1 MTQRKNA
8 MQYIVI
14 SIAVLTVIVLLIP
27 NVYVQLS
34 CFIILYIV
42 CLSSIDFDISHPFV
56 WFIPLFTLYTI
67 GYPLM
72 YEQGYYATLPNC
84 GDIEMNSYT
93 VLAHWCALA
102 TFIITV
108 SNKQVAYRKAYHYK
122 VNSLV
127 VKVITMG
134 LVLSLFMQ
142 YIAVM
147 QSGFHTKREILD
159 GLSTSLF
166 FRLGKMATQILPI
179 TTALLILDM
188 SIKKR
193 EKIFW
198 LLLINGLSFLQM
210 VIIGERSAILQI
222 VVVELLAYNI
232 RIKKISLKKAFI
244 FGGAILFFII
254 IAVGMKASLGKNW
267 DFDLFLSKEPLWVKI
282 FNAEF
287 SCASINTANI
297 LNHQGIWEYEYG
309 LKYLLLFFLPFTF
322 QPLSGFMKILG
333 FKNLFHIADNSA
345 WYHDN
350 ILIGAKSGYGF
361 SMVADGYMES
371 GFLGVIV
378 LYFLLGMIVKK
389 AYRKSSSSILYLTFY
404 IVMIPIFIYST
415 RATLLY
421 FITYSVKYILLPLA
435 ILSLFKVRSRIL
447 PDIKNKK

>member
-1 MTQRKNA
+1 MK
-8 MQYIVI
+8 YIYI
-14 SIAVLTVIVLLIP
+14 SIAILTIILLVVP
-27 NVYVQLS
+27 NVYVQSS
-34 CFIILYIV
+34 CFIIIYIV
-42 CLSSIDFDISHPFV
+42 CLFSIDFDISHPFV

-72 YEQGYYATLPNC
+72 YEHGYYAILPNC
-84 GDIEMNSYT
+84 GDIELNSYT
-93 VLAHWCALA
+93 LLAHWCALS
-102 TFIITV
+102 TFIVTV
-108 SNKQVAYRKAYHYK
+108 SNKQVIYKKAYNYK

-127 VKVITMG
+127 VKGITMG
-134 LVLSLFMQ
+134 LVLALCAQ

-147 QSGFHTKREILD
+147 QSGFQTKREILD
-159 GLSTSLF
+159 GLSSSPL
-166 FRLGKMATQILPI
+166 FRLGKMANQIVPI
-179 TTALLILDM
+179 FAAFIIFDT

-193 EKIFW
+193 EKVFW

-210 VIIGERSAILQI
+210 IIIGERSAVLQI

-232 RIKKISLKKAFI
+232 SIKKISLKKAFI
-244 FGGAILFFII
+244 FGGFIIFFII

-267 DFDLFLSKEPLWVKI
+267 DFDLLFSKEPLWVKI

-297 LNHQGIWEYEYG
+297 LNHQGLWEYGYG
-309 LKYLLLFFLPFTF
+309 LKYLLLVFLPFTF

-333 FKNLFHIADNSA
+333 FQNLFNILDNSA
-345 WYHDN
+345 WYYDN
-350 ILIGAKSGYGF
+350 VLIGAKAGYGF

-378 LYFLLGMIVKK
+378 LYLLLGMIVKK
-389 AYRKSSSSILYLTFY
+389 AYKKSSSSIIYLTFY
-404 IVMIPIFIYST
+404 IVIIPIFIYST

-435 ILSLFKVRSRIL
+435 MISPFKVRSRSL
-447 PDIKNKK
+447 A